1 MNEVIN
7 YDDAKT
13 IETLK
18 QTVAVG
24 ATDAEFRMFAAFCK
38 STGLNPFKKEIWFIK
53 TKDYTKQNG
62 EVVPGKVQMMT
73 GINGYLAIANSH
85 PQFDGMECE
94 IERDDSGKPIRAI
107 AKVHRKDRKFPSVG
121 EAPFAEYYQRGREY
135 NGEYKPTVW
144 DSKPSIMIAKVA
156 KSIALREAFPQEL
169 GGTFTEDEYGEEE
182 AIEVAAVSVPVE
194 PKAPVAPT
202 FYRIEN
208 ATREQS
214 LFMQKRGEYVESLGA
229 WCVKRELEPREL
241 EKLAPYKTT
250 LEEIE
255 ARKAQSAALIAQVEP
270 VGEPQ
275 KVEREETPLEKAK
288 KRVTKMLE
296 GTDHEVI

>member
-1 MNEVIN
+1 MKEVIN
-7 YDDAKT
+7 YADPKT

-24 ATDAEFRMFAAFCK
+24 ATDAEFRMFAAFCE

-94 IERDDSGKPIRAI
+94 IERDDNGKPIRAI

-135 NGEYKPTVW
+135 KGEYKPTVW

-169 GGTFTEDEYGEEE
+169 GGTYTEDELGEEVGD
-182 AIEVAAVSVPVE
+182 IDVTPVAPIVIKPVE
-194 PKAPVAPT
+194 PT
-202 FYRIEN
+202 FYRIE
-208 ATREQS
+208 APTKEQT
-214 LFMQKRGEYVESLGA
+214 LFMSKRGEYVESLGA
-229 WCVKRELEPREL
+229 WCVSRELEPREL
-241 EKLAPYKTT
+241 EKLSPYKVT
-250 LEEIE
+250 LEDLE
-255 ARKAQSAALIAQVEP
+255 AQKAQSAALIAQVEP
-270 VGEPQ
+270 VGEPR

-296 GTDHEVI
+296 GTGHEVI